1 MSDFDILEF
10 ATAEEKARIDSEGFT
25 AYDIVRRLG
34 CTRNQ
39 ATKWLTKNIEK
50 GAVEP
55 TGTYTLIPDPN
66 GVKRPRPTYR
76 FVQKPIIKERKLG
89 KHQARGLCWS
99 DGVIEIDERLRG
111 MERLEVLIHEIDHHL
126 HPDKSEED
134 VAKDAE
140 TVAKILWQQRVRIV
154 DSDT

>member
-1 MSDFDILEF
+1 MSEFDILEF
-10 ATAEEKARIDSEGFT
+10 ATAEEKARIDAEGFT
-25 AYDIVRRLG
+25 NHDVVRRLG
-34 CTRNQ
+34 CSRNQ
-39 ATKWLTKNIEK
+39 ASKWLSRNIEK
-50 GAVEP
+50 GVVEP
-55 TGTYTLIPDPN
+55 TGTYILLPDPN

-76 FVQKPIIKERKLG
+76 FVQKPVIKERKLG

>member
-25 AYDIVRRLG
+25 AYDVLKRFG
-34 CTRNQ
+34 GTRNQ
-39 ATKWLTKNIEK
+39 VSKWLAKKVQE
-50 GAVEP
+50 GAIEP
-55 TGTYTLIPDPN
+55 TGEFTHIPDVS
-66 GVKRPRPTYR
+66 GVSRARPTYR
-76 FVQKPIIKERKLG
+76 FVQKPVIKERKLG